1 MKARAALCAAF
12 LGASVAT
19 SFAAPQQ
26 PARQPDAR
34 KEDLKKDEAG
44 PEEPLAQYEPPMLRL
59 AETLGALTF
68 LRVRG
73 GGGGGRQG
81 REGRGALPAA
91 GGRGGPRRA
100 RLAGAF
106 NRGFQDYALV
116 YRVCT
121 RNAELALARRIA
133 EGQKL
138 SRDLAARWGS

>member
-68 LRVRG
+68 LRDLCG
-73 GGGGGRQG
+73 AGDGPQW
-81 REGRGALPAA
+81 RERMQALLDAEGQSEA
-91 GGRGGPRRA
+91 RRA